1 MEQRDRTHGRTPW
14 HVGADTLT
22 RVSNIPHVP
31 ISWGELIDKITILE
45 IKLERLQ
52 APDAQ
57 ANARREFA
65 LLNGVLTQLT
75 NPPAELA
82 TLRSRLGAVNHRL
95 WAIEDDIRTNEASQ
109 EFDAEFI
116 ALARAVYHNNDERS
130 RIKRAINELLGSE
143 IIEEKQYV
151 GYRDAE

>member
-1 MEQRDRTHGRTPW
+1 M
-14 HVGADTLT
+14 T
-22 RVSNIPHVP
+22 RASNTPHVP

-57 ANARREFA
+57 ANARREFD
-65 LLNGVLTQLT
+65 LLNDVLMQLT

-82 TLRSRLGAVNHRL
+82 TLSSMLGAVNRRL
-95 WAIEDDIRTNEASQ
+95 WVIEDDIRTKEASQ
-109 EFDAEFI
+109 SFDAEFI
-116 ALARAVYHNNDERS
+116 KLARSVYRSNDERS
-130 RIKRAINELLGSE
+130 GIKRAINELLGSE

>member
-1 MEQRDRTHGRTPW
+1 M
-14 HVGADTLT
+14 T
-22 RVSNIPHVP
+22 RVPNTPYAP
-31 ISWGELIDKITILE
+31 ISWGELIDKITIIE

-57 ANARREFA
+57 ANARREFD
-65 LLNGVLTQLT
+65 LLNDVLMQLT

-82 TLRSRLGAVNHRL
+82 TLGSTLAAVNRRL
-95 WAIEDDIRTNEASQ
+95 WAIEDDIRTKEASQ

-116 ALARAVYHNNDERS
+116 ALARAVYRNNDERS